1 MWDEL
6 LLELRN
12 GHVRVIWVQSLLG
25 AVEPKHI
32 SLTAANEEE

>member
-12 GHVRVIWVQSLLG
+12 GHVRVIWVQSLG